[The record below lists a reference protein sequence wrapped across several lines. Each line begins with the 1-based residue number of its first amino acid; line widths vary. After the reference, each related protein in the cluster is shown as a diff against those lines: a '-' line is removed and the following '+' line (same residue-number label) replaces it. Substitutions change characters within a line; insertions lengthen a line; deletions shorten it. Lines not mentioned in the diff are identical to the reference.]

1 MRVNVQ
7 WQPGLRLK
15 RSSASFEP
23 VGFLDFHNIARCPL
37 IKQNNRLPFLLI
49 VDQHSATMAFMHKTL
64 RTLFAVLCAVV
75 CVTSA
80 ALAQSATG
88 SLELTARISPTAA
101 RPEPVRQFTFYVL
114 TKSYAE
120 IVKEVEAQNA
130 LPSREK
136 FIEGLKLSPELKEWL
151 KAHDVF
157 DLTMPG
163 LDRLVTPDDIL
174 HVPEFLLAYQ
184 RSNSGGVTSGIPKP
198 KYADADKTAH
208 PDRYNKQLQEYYV
221 ALKKF
226 IQNNPATVSGIELEL
241 VGVNPQQQWS
251 QIQADH
257 KRRVQRLA
265 PEFAQ
270 TRYLAA
276 KTDSDLDGHAS
287 VSGLAAGEYWLST
300 LNLDAN
306 AGDTHTGW
314 DVPVVIHPGQTT
326 RVELTNLNGVER
338 QASTP

>member
-1 MRVNVQ
+1 MRN
-7 WQPGLRLK
+7 
-15 RSSASFEP
+15 ASIIFFG
-23 VGFLDFHNIARCPL
+23 VL
-37 IKQNNRLPFLLI
+37 
-49 VDQHSATMAFMHKTL
+49 
-64 RTLFAVLCAVV
+64 LCAF
-75 CVTSA
+75 CATRA
-80 ALAQSATG
+80 ARAQSAAG
-88 SLELTARISPTAA
+88 SLDFAARITPTAA

-114 TKSYAE
+114 TKSYVE
-120 IVKEVEAQNA
+120 VVKEVEAENVV
-130 LPSREK
+130 LSRDK
-136 FIEGLKLSPELKEWL
+136 FIEGLRLSPELKEWL

-174 HVPEFLLAYQ
+174 HVPEFLLAFQ

-198 KYADADKTAH
+198 KYIDADKTAN

-226 IQNNPATVSGIELEL
+226 IQNNPSTVSGIELEL

-257 KRRVQRLA
+257 RRRVLRLA

-270 TRYLAA
+270 TKYLAA
-276 KTDSDLDGHAS
+276 KADTDLDGRAS
-287 VSGLAAGEYWLST
+287 VFGLAPGEYWLST

-306 AGDTHTGW
+306 AGDTRLGW
-314 DVPVVIHPGQTT
+314 DVPVTIRAGRTT
-326 RVELTNLNGVER
+326 RMELTNLNALESH
-338 QASTP
+338 ASAP

>member
-1 MRVNVQ
+1 MRKM
-7 WQPGLRLK
+7 L
-15 RSSASFEP
+15 AIF
-23 VGFLDFHNIARCPL
+23 FC
-37 IKQNNRLPFLLI
+37 
-49 VDQHSATMAFMHKTL
+49 
-64 RTLFAVLCAVV
+64 VLVCAV
-75 CVTSA
+75 CATNA
-80 ALAQSATG
+80 AHAQSDSGT
-88 SLELTARISPTAA
+88 LEFAARIAPTAA

-114 TKSYAE
+114 RKSYAE
-120 IVKEVEAQNA
+120 IVKEVESQNTIV
-130 LPSREK
+130 SRDK

-198 KYADADKTAH
+198 KYADADKTAN
-208 PDRYNKQLQEYYV
+208 PERYNKQLQEYYA

-226 IQNNPATVSGIELEL
+226 IENNPSTVSGIELEL

-251 QIQADH
+251 RIQADH
-257 KRRVQRLA
+257 RRRVLHLA

-270 TRYLAA
+270 TKYLAGKA
-276 KTDSDLDGHAS
+276 DTDLDGRGSLAS
-287 VSGLAAGEYWLST
+287 LTPGEYWVST

-306 AGDTHTGW
+306 AGDTRLGW
-314 DVPVVIHPGQTT
+314 DVGVTIRAGRTT
-326 RVELTNLNGVER
+326 RVELTNLNAIDTH
-338 QASTP
+338 ASAP

>member
-1 MRVNVQ
+1 MY
-7 WQPGLRLK
+7 
-15 RSSASFEP
+15 
-23 VGFLDFHNIARCPL
+23 
-37 IKQNNRLPFLLI
+37 
-49 VDQHSATMAFMHKTL
+49 KTL
-64 RTLFAVLCAVV
+64 RTLFAMLCA
-75 CVTSA
+75 A
-80 ALAQSATG
+80 ACGTNATLAQSATG
-88 SLELTARISPTAA
+88 SLELAARISPTAA

-120 IVKEVEAQNA
+120 VVKEVEAENVVQ
-130 LPSREK
+130 SREK

-151 KAHDVF
+151 KVHDVF

-163 LDRLVTPDDIL
+163 LDHLVTPDDII

-198 KYADADKTAH
+198 RYADADKTAN

-226 IQNNPATVSGIELEL
+226 IQTNAATVNGIELQL

-257 KRRVQRLA
+257 RRRVQRLA
-265 PEFAQ
+265 PAFAQ
-270 TRYLAA
+270 TKYLAA
-276 KTDSDLDGHAS
+276 KADTDLDGRAS
-287 VSGLAAGEYWLST
+287 VSGLAPGEYWVST

-306 AGDTHTGW
+306 AGDTRLGW
-314 DVPVVIHPGQTT
+314 DAPAGIRAGQTT
-326 RVELTNLNGVER
+326 RRDLTNPDAAAER
-338 QASTP
+338 ASAP

>member
-1 MRVNVQ
+1 MRN
-7 WQPGLRLK
+7 
-15 RSSASFEP
+15 AS
-23 VGFLDFHNIARCPL
+23 I
-37 IKQNNRLPFLLI
+37 
-49 VDQHSATMAFMHKTL
+49 
-64 RTLFAVLCAVV
+64 LFFGVLLCAV
-75 CVTSA
+75 CVTRA
-80 ALAQSATG
+80 ARAQGGAG
-88 SLELTARISPTAA
+88 SLDFAARITPTAA

-114 TKSYAE
+114 TKSYVQ
-120 IVKEVEAQNA
+120 IVKEVEAENVV
-130 LPSREK
+130 LSRDK

-198 KYADADKTAH
+198 KYADADKTAN

-226 IQNNPATVSGIELEL
+226 IQNNPSTVSGIELEL

-257 KRRVQRLA
+257 RRRVLRLA

-270 TRYLAA
+270 TKYLAA
-276 KTDSDLDGHAS
+276 KADTDLDGRAS
-287 VSGLAAGEYWLST
+287 VFGLAPGEYWLST

-306 AGDTHTGW
+306 AGDTRLGW
-314 DVPVVIHPGQTT
+314 DVPVAIRTGQTT
-326 RVELTNLNGVER
+326 RMELTNLNALESH
-338 QASTP
+338 ASAP

>member
-1 MRVNVQ
+1 MRKV
-7 WQPGLRLK
+7 
-15 RSSASFEP
+15 SARFSLAL
-23 VGFLDFHNIARCPL
+23 GCAIFLAG
-37 IKQNNRLPFLLI
+37 
-49 VDQHSATMAFMHKTL
+49 
-64 RTLFAVLCAVV
+64 
-75 CVTSA
+75 A
-80 ALAQSATG
+80 AWAQGAAG
-88 SLELTARISPTAA
+88 SLEFAARITPTAA

-120 IVKEVEAQNA
+120 IVKDVEAQNPV
-130 LPSREK
+130 PSRDK
-136 FIEGLKLSPELKEWL
+136 FIEDLKLSPELKEWL

-198 KYADADKTAH
+198 KYKDTDKTAH
-208 PDRYNKQLQEYYV
+208 PERYNKDLQEYYA

-226 IQNNPATVSGIELEL
+226 IQSNPGTVSGIELEL
-241 VGVNPQQQWS
+241 AGVNPQQQWS

-257 KRRVQRLA
+257 KRRVLRLA
-265 PEFAQ
+265 PEYAQ
-270 TRYLAA
+270 TKYLAA
-276 KTDSDLDGHAS
+276 KADTDLDGRAS
-287 VSGLAAGEYWLST
+287 ASGLAPGEYWVST

-306 AGDTHTGW
+306 AGDTRLEW
-314 DVPVVIHPGQTT
+314 DVPVAIRPGQTT
-326 RVELTNLNGVER
+326 HIELTNLNAVDK

>member
-1 MRVNVQ
+1 MKLMRRA
-7 WQPGLRLK
+7 L
-15 RSSASFEP
+15 
-23 VGFLDFHNIARCPL
+23 AR
-37 IKQNNRLPFLLI
+37 FLL
-49 VDQHSATMAFMHKTL
+49 
-64 RTLFAVLCAVV
+64 VLGCA
-75 CVTSA
+75 CFLAGA
-80 ALAQSATG
+80 AWAQSAAG
-88 SLELTARISPTAA
+88 SLDFAARITPTAA

-120 IVKEVEAQNA
+120 IVKDVESENA
-130 LPSREK
+130 IPSRDR
-136 FIEGLKLSPELKEWL
+136 FIEGLKLSPELKDWL

-163 LDRLVTPDDIL
+163 LDRLVTPDDIM

-198 KYADADKTAH
+198 KYADADKTAN

-226 IQNNPATVSGIELEL
+226 IQSNPSTVNGIEIEL

-257 KRRVQRLA
+257 RRRVVRLA

-270 TRYLAA
+270 TKYLAA
-276 KTDSDLDGHAS
+276 KADTDLDGRAS
-287 VSGLAAGEYWLST
+287 IAGLAPGDYWVST
-300 LNLDAN
+300 LNLDTN
-306 AGDTHTGW
+306 AGDTRLRW
-314 DVPVVIHPGQTT
+314 DVPVAIRAGQTT
-326 RVELTNLNGVER
+326 RIELTNLNALETR
-338 QASTP
+338 ASAP